1 MKKENHPGFVRRHRA
16 SFWLCVLSYPIAYGA
31 ANVLCLVGQLLRNF
45 AAASL
50 PRSLTVLRPLA
61 IDADTCILCL
71 VIALNALAALLF
83 ANKEAEKRQ

>member
-1 MKKENHPGFVRRHRA
+1 MKKENSPRFARRHRA

-50 PRSLTVLRPLA
+50 PRSLTALRPLA

-71 VIALNALAALLF
+71 VIALNVLAALLF
-83 ANKEAEKRQ
+83 ADSKADGQ